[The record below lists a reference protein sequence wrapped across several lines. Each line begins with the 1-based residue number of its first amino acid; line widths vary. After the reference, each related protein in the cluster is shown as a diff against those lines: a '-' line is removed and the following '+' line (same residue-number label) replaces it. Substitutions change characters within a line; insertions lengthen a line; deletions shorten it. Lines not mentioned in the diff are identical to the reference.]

1 MHSILNVFD
10 CTYSIFVVYFNVSI
24 ICFNAFIICFNVF
37 QYISMGLNVFINIV
51 IGISSSHSH
60 CKVFAMHIH
69 LCIFFFTL
77 YNDSLFNMLYHYIP
91 FFLFPLIRSNFH
103 TIYMSLFFTTI
114 HHFTFHIPHSMSSLV
129 ARSIVEPKYLY
140 VVLKGI

>member
-1 MHSILNVFD
+1 VYLDIFECTYSIFMVYLNKCIVYLNVFE

-51 IGISSSHSH
+51 IIISSSHSL
-60 CKVFAMHIH
+60 CNVSALHIH

-77 YNDSLFNMLYHYIP
+77 YNEHRI
-91 FFLFPLIRSNFH
+91 SNSC
-103 TIYMSLFFTTI
+103 T
-114 HHFTFHIPHSMSSLV
+114 
-129 ARSIVEPKYLY
+129 
-140 VVLKGI
+140 